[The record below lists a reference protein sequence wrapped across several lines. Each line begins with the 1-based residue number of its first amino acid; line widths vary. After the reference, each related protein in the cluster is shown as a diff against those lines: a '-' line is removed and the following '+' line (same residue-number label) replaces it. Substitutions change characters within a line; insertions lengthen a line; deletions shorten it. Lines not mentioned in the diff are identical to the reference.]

1 MKQNERSQNTL
12 HGRVPPIS
20 HHHQGRDMDYSAE
33 PFDYDHNPS
42 WRIFRIMAE
51 FVDGFHFVSQFEKSV
66 TFFGSARFSEQNEHY
81 RSAQKLGRLL
91 AKAGYTIVSGGGPGI
106 MEAANKGAVEG
117 GGESVGLN
125 IQLPFE
131 QRINPYVKKSMAFNY
146 FFTRKVML
154 AFSANAF
161 VFFPG
166 GFGTLDEV
174 FETITL
180 RQTHKINPRIP
191 IVLVGADYWQ
201 PLAGWIRDNMFQKH
215 QAINEDEL
223 KLFQI
228 ADTPEAAF
236 QIIKNSKIKRY

>member
-1 MKQNERSQNTL
+1 M

-20 HHHQGRDMDYSAE
+20 HHHTDREQDYGAE

-51 FVDGFHFVSQFEKSV
+51 FVDGFNFVSQFEKTV
-66 TFFGSARFSEQNEHY
+66 TFFGSSRFDSQNEHY
-81 RSAQKLGRLL
+81 RAAQKLARML
-91 AKAGYTIVSGGGPGI
+91 AKAGYAIVSGGGPGI

-125 IQLPFE
+125 IMLPFE
-131 QRINPYVKKSMAFNY
+131 QRINSFVKKSMAFNY

-154 AFSANAF
+154 AFSASAF

-166 GFGTLDEV
+166 GFGTLDEA
-174 FETITL
+174 FEMITL

-191 IVLVGADYWQ
+191 IVLVGRDFWQ
-201 PLAGWIRDNMFQKH
+201 PLEAWLSQNVYEKH
-215 QAINEDEL
+215 HTIDEQEL
-223 KLFQI
+223 HLFKVVE
-228 ADTPEAAF
+228 TPEEAF
-236 QIIKNSKIKRY
+236 SIIKSGKL

>member
-1 MKQNERSQNTL
+1 MKPNKANGKPF
-12 HGRVPPIS
+12 HGRIFVGQEDGQHP
-20 HHHQGRDMDYSAE
+20 QGQDFSAE
-33 PFDYDHNPS
+33 AFDYNTNPS

-51 FVDGFHFVSQFEKSV
+51 FVDGFNFITKFPKSV
-66 TFFGSARFSEQNEHY
+66 TFFGSARTEEKNEHY
-81 RSAQKLGRLL
+81 RSAQKLAHLL
-91 AKAGYTIVSGGGPGI
+91 AKAGYTIVTGGGPGI

-131 QRINPYVKKSMAFNY
+131 QRTNAFVQKSLAFNY

-166 GFGTLDEV
+166 GYGTLDEA
-174 FETITL
+174 FEMITL

-191 IVLVGADYWQ
+191 IVLVGEDYWR
-201 PLAGWIRDNMFQKH
+201 PLGQWLTDNVCKRHGNIR
-215 QAINEDEL
+215 EDEL
-223 KLFQI
+223 KLWDI
-228 ADTPEAAF
+228 ATTPEDAF
-236 QIIKNSKIKRY
+236 NIIKKADSKR